1 MSNKE
6 NAHNSNNMDIDN
18 EDEWE
23 EEVSLF
29 KIVFKIIIKQ

>member
-1 MSNKE
+1 LEMSNKE

-23 EEVSLF
+23 EEYLL
-29 KIVFKIIIKQ
+29 I